1 MASGAGLILRISAQG
16 GPSSLFVK
24 IDPSST
30 VFSTFDK
37 DKLQDLRASDFKG
50 FFALERTH
58 SNK

>member
-1 MASGAGLILRISAQG
+1 MASGAGLVRISAQE

-30 VFSTFDK
+30 VFPLLTRTSYRIYQ
-37 DKLQDLRASDFKG
+37 LAIFKG